1 MSTSERTRF
10 ELSML
15 QFLQSELETGMT
27 FASLALD
34 GQTEEKRERNRQ
46 NARKAYDTAKHF
58 LEERAPE
65 EIATRPDLRD
75 RLTTLRSLLVQL
87 GEKFAE

>member
-1 MSTSERTRF
+1 MSTSERARF
-10 ELSML
+10 ESSML
-15 QFLQSELETGMT
+15 QFVQSELETGTT
-27 FASLALD
+27 FASLALSS
-34 GQTEEKRERNRQ
+34 QTDEKRHRNVR

-58 LEERAPE
+58 LEDRAPE

-75 RLTTLRSLLVQL
+75 RLTALRSLLVQL

>member
-27 FASLALD
+27 FASLARD
-34 GQTEEKRERNRQ
+34 SQTDEKRHRNVL

-58 LEERAPE
+58 LEERAPG
-65 EIATRPDLRD
+65 EIAMRPDLRD
-75 RLTTLRSLLVQL
+75 RLTTLRSLLVRL
-87 GEKFAE
+87 GEKFDE